1 MSEGRNE
8 EQVFL
13 YSNPNINYRGGY
25 YNEDGELVIP
35 EMNFEPPWYIC
46 SYGHITQ
53 TFNSESVTSSR
64 VTCPPTL
71 LSVISFV
78 MLR

>member
-1 MSEGRNE
+1 MAAEGIICPVCRKE
-8 EQVFL
+8 GMRSKVFL

-35 EMNFEPPWYIC
+35 EMNFEPPWYMC

-53 TFNSESVTSSR
+53 TFNSESVTSSSL
-64 VTCPPTL
+64 TK
-71 LSVISFV
+71 S
-78 MLR
+78 